1 MQPLQAL
8 LCLSQMARVRN
19 GMPLRVCEKGGETQV
34 NTGRGARWLMH
45 DLTLGPNPELDV
57 VPIGTTDNPHPLDLR
72 EREGFDVLRGIAHQS
87 QASDARAIRE
97 REVLAI
103 GFQSP
108 AGRFVLYRAV
118 VMLELGIAFL
128 ARLAVLAVVIE
139 PRDRK
144 PRARGRGLSC
154 LGVEAPGRRVVGS
167 KNGAVA
173 LQIVLV
179 RPSPVQP
186 QAQALVPDE
195 LDNPNRLLDGS
206 VLGFAPVE
214 FVFVDQHAASLPVF
228 IVSPPLLFLYT
239 KSGTP
244 FIPRMHDGGFH
255 AILVVILPPAPI
267 NTLAP

>member
-1 MQPLQAL
+1 MLPGFVAIATLLLLAREAALQPLQPL

-19 GMPLRVCEKGGETQV
+19 GMPLRVREKGGETQV
-34 NTGRGARWLMH
+34 NADGNTRWLMH
-45 DLTLGPNPELDV
+45 DLTLGPNPKLDV

-87 QASDARAIRE
+87 QSSDARAIHE
-97 REVLAI
+97 REVLAV

-128 ARLAVLAVVIE
+128 ARLFVLTVLIE
-139 PRDRK
+139 PLDSK
-144 PRARGRGLSC
+144 PGARGRDWSC
-154 LGVEAPGRRVVGS
+154 LGVEPLDERVVGS

-179 RPSPVQP
+179 RPRCVHPT
-186 QAQALVPDE
+186 AQALVPDE
-195 LDNPNRLLDGS
+195 LNNPYRLLYGG

-214 FVFVDQHAASLPVF
+214 FVFVDQHAAYLPVF
-228 IVSPPLLFLYT
+228 IVSPPILFLYP
-239 KSGTP
+239 KSG
-244 FIPRMHDGGFH
+244 R
-255 AILVVILPPAPI
+255 L
-267 NTLAP
+267 